1 MEDEKKL
8 YNAFSDS
15 LKEEYGEK
23 VYKIPVNLPIT
34 CPNRDGNVG
43 CDGCSF
49 CGEKGTGFES
59 QDPFMEVENQIQRN
73 IEHIA
78 KKYAA
83 NKYIA
88 YFQNF
93 SNTYMPLEDFKKY
106 IAKAILPDIVE
117 IDVSTRPDCIAEPYL
132 DYLKEI
138 KDKHNINITI
148 ELGLQTTNVHT
159 LAKVNRGHSLAEFI
173 DAVNMIKKYDFKI
186 CAHVILNLPWDDE
199 LDVIEMAKVLSALK
213 VELGDNKYLTIEVLQ
228 HIGDDIV
235 RAVAMGST
243 DGLVRGMKVINTE
256 SPIKVPVGEE
266 TLGHMFNVLGN
277 PIDNSDPKLYEK
289 CIKMPIH
296 RETPKFKDQNTTT
309 EILETGIKVIDL
321 LCPYV
326 KGGKVGLFGGAG
338 VGKTVLI
345 QELINNIEK
354 RINNAFLQDVDNL
367 RDKAADLCWP
377 WDE

>member
-213 VELGDNKYLTIEVLQ
+213 VDYAKAHSLYMVRDTLMAKQYENGEFKICTVEEYKNRVKLFLQYLDPNIVIERLIARAPKEDTLFVNWYTSWWK
-228 HIGDDIV
+228 IRDD
-235 RAVAMGST
+235 
-243 DGLVRGMKVINTE
+243 LVREMQ
-256 SPIKVPVGEE
+256 EE
-266 TLGHMFNVLGN
+266 GIYQGKYFNYL
-277 PIDNSDPKLYEK
+277 
-289 CIKMPIH
+289 
-296 RETPKFKDQNTTT
+296 
-309 EILETGIKVIDL
+309 
-321 LCPYV
+321 
-326 KGGKVGLFGGAG
+326 GGKSL
-338 VGKTVLI
+338 KNKNYI
-345 QELINNIEK
+345 
-354 RINNAFLQDVDNL
+354 
-367 RDKAADLCWP
+367 
-377 WDE
+377 